1 MADGRSRSAEAHGYQ
16 LRAVIRGISPMI
28 WRRLLVC
35 DDSTVAR
42 RHEVSQIAFGWS
54 DEHLNRFE
62 IRGRE
67 YAVYREGSGLIG
79 IDARR
84 VRADVFETAER
95 LEAELGP
102 DRR

>member
-1 MADGRSRSAEAHGYQ
+1 MVEADRAEAQTYQ

-35 DDSTVAR
+35 DDSTVAQL
-42 RHEVSQIAFGWS
+42 HEVVQIAFGRN

-67 YAVYREGSGLIG
+67 YAVYR
-79 IDARR
+79 
-84 VRADVFETAER
+84 RAA
-95 LEAELGP
+95 A
-102 DRR
+102 